1 MLKRVQVQNMNHV
14 KASQSATG
22 TQIVFLPII
31 SVNFSFEEPTFLLI
45 SLNPS
50 NSRRWGWCIYIW
62 GGYIK
67 RVRER
72 ERDLQTNF
80 QKTVV
85 LEATIL
91 IINTHMHEVF
101 LINTFAF
108 LLKNGIYCFDLV

>member
-1 MLKRVQVQNMNHV
+1 MGCVYIYM
-14 KASQSATG
+14 
-22 TQIVFLPII
+22 
-31 SVNFSFEEPTFLLI
+31 
-45 SLNPS
+45 
-50 NSRRWGWCIYIW
+50 GWVY
-62 GGYIK
+62 K
-67 RVRER
+67 KSERER

-108 LLKNGIYCFDLV
+108 LLKNGIHCFDLV

>member
-1 MLKRVQVQNMNHV
+1 MILQ
-14 KASQSATG
+14 
-22 TQIVFLPII
+22 FL
-31 SVNFSFEEPTFLLI
+31 SVA
-45 SLNPS
+45 SLNIRDRLQKTH
-50 NSRRWGWCIYIW
+50 NMGWVYIYI
-62 GGYIK
+62 YIYIYGLGVYIYMGWVYK
-67 RVRER
+67 KSER

-108 LLKNGIYCFDLV
+108 LLKNGIHCFDLV

>member
-1 MLKRVQVQNMNHV
+1 M
-14 KASQSATG
+14 
-22 TQIVFLPII
+22 
-31 SVNFSFEEPTFLLI
+31 
-45 SLNPS
+45 
-50 NSRRWGWCIYIW
+50 GWVYIYIYIYIYM
-62 GGYIK
+62 GGVYIYMGWVYK
-67 RVRER
+67 KSERER

>member
-1 MLKRVQVQNMNHV
+1 MILQ
-14 KASQSATG
+14 
-22 TQIVFLPII
+22 FL
-31 SVNFSFEEPTFLLI
+31 SVA
-45 SLNPS
+45 SLNIRDRLQKTH
-50 NSRRWGWCIYIW
+50 NMGWVYIYIYIYIYIYMGWVYIYIW

-108 LLKNGIYCFDLV
+108 LLKNGIHCFDLV